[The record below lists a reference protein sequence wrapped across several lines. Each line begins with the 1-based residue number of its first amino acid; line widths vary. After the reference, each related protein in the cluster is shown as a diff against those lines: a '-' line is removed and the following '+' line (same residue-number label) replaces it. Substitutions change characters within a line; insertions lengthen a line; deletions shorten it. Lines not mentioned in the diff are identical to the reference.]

1 MLLRE
6 TITQAI
12 YSLAVNKLR
21 SWLTIMG
28 VAVGVFSIIAVMTAL
43 DAIDKS
49 VESGLTSL
57 GANTFQIQK
66 NPATVFGSG
75 HSRNC
80 LLYTSPSPRDS

>member
-12 YSLAVNKLR
+12 YSLAINKLR

-43 DAIDKS
+43 DAVDKS
-49 VESGLTSL
+49 V
-57 GANTFQIQK
+57 
-66 NPATVFGSG
+66 
-75 HSRNC
+75 
-80 LLYTSPSPRDS
+80 